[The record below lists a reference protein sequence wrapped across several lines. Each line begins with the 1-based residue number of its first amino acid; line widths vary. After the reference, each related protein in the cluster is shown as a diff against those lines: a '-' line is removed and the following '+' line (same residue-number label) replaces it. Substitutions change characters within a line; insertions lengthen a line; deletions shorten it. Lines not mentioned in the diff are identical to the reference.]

1 MTVYSKM
8 WTQSKLAL
16 LVLYA
21 NVKIKVALNS
31 CSNAGLTLCYM
42 DVLRIDICLEDR
54 IMYFF
59 TIKVKT

>member
-1 MTVYSKM
+1 MAVYSNM

-21 NVKIKVALNS
+21 NVKIKVALTS
-31 CSNAGLTLCYM
+31 CSNVGLTLSYM
-42 DVLRIDICLEDR
+42 DVLRIDTGLEDR
-54 IMYFF
+54 IMYFS

>member
-1 MTVYSKM
+1 MTVDSKM

-31 CSNAGLTLCYM
+31 GSNAGLTLCYM
-42 DVLRIDICLEDR
+42 DVLRIDTGLEDR
-54 IMYFF
+54 IMYFS
-59 TIKVKT
+59 TIKINT